1 MSSKFRLKPHNLLDL
16 VSFTHAEKTSPAG
29 DQHTVCFGYWYPNQM
44 PSLGVSQ

>member
-29 DQHTVCFGYWYPNQM
+29 DQHTVCFDLDIGIPIRR
-44 PSLGVSQ
+44 LL